1 MKRQAI
7 EPSAVYES
15 EDPDST
21 DLSVLDIKDHM
32 VVFYDG
38 HFLKFDITINENLDL
53 VFYAFHHAA
62 IGGTPMM
69 RRACKNDHRVGV
81 LGSQCHVHIG
91 TDDHVL
97 PAREIDLD
105 GAIQAVHDRTVPGL

>member
-69 RRACKNDHRVGV
+69 WRACKNDHRVDV

-105 GAIQAVHDRTVPGL
+105 GAIQAVQDRTVPGL